1 MAEIVKRS
9 NHLRSDIKKAY
20 LKLLTASVS
29 IIVAVFI
36 LRQTFYVSSL
46 IIGMMIVWI
55 MFVLNN
61 IEILRFGL
69 QGEKEAFDLLSKLP
83 RQYKILSDVHLVD
96 GNKSSQIDFVIIGS
110 NGVFIMESKH
120 IKGIISGKEEDNY
133 LQKIKIGKG
142 GDKYYKKMFNP
153 IKQISGH
160 KIGMDVFLKK
170 KGYRYKAIPVL
181 YFSNECTVNVQS
193 KNVKIINEPV
203 LVIDYIKRHTEEN
216 LYIPEDVQTA
226 IASDLKA
233 LDD

>member
-9 NHLRSDIKKAY
+9 NHLRIDIKKAY
-20 LKLLTASVS
+20 LKLFIASVS
-29 IIVAVFI
+29 IIAAI
-36 LRQTFYVSSL
+36 LLVEQTYYISTLLVGL
-46 IIGMMIVWI
+46 MIVWI

-96 GNKSSQIDFVIIGS
+96 GTKSSQIDFVIIGS

-170 KGYRYKAIPVL
+170 KGFRYKAIPVL
-181 YFSNECTVNVQS
+181 YFSNDCTVNVQS
-193 KNVKIINEPV
+193 KNVKIINDPV
-203 LVIDYIKRHTEEN
+203 LVIDYIKRHVEEN
-216 LYIPEDVQTA
+216 VYLPEDVQSA
-226 IASDLKA
+226 IASELKA

>member
-36 LRQTFYVSSL
+36 LRQTLYVSSL
-46 IIGMMIVWI
+46 VIGMMIVWI

-69 QGEKEAFDLLSKLP
+69 QGEKEAFDLLAKLP

-216 LYIPEDVQTA
+216 LYIPDDVQNA